1 MPSGSGR
8 LRGGLLMI
16 EQLRP
21 AAHREQV
28 QHRAHGKRPLACGPL
43 FIDGAVHIERALMH
57 LATLA
62 VAGAGVAAAA
72 VDLLHKHPNFGQAQG
87 ETSCST
93 GPRKPPR
100 PRQSRRRG
108 KLMGALDGMAAGGA
122 EMRERVWRR

>member
-1 MPSGSGR
+1 
-8 LRGGLLMI
+8 MI

-87 ETSCST
+87 ETAVFRGNHHCQPAGVGRMRKTVSRY
-93 GPRKPPR
+93 PRSASILWKH
-100 PRQSRRRG
+100 SS
-108 KLMGALDGMAAGGA
+108 
-122 EMRERVWRR
+122 E